1 MGKKG
6 KKRSAAFKAQQNKLY
21 KKKQRQIRIQYL
33 KAARK
38 R

>member
-1 MGKKG
+1 MGKKS
-6 KKRSAAFKAQQNKLY
+6 KRGAVFKAQQNKLY
-21 KKKQRQIRIQYL
+21 KKKQRQIRIKYL